1 MTTRVLTL
9 RADKI
14 SEQVR
19 KLNRLKDEASK
30 VEVTLANG
38 REHFVLDT
46 DIVSMQSIEANWSTV
61 APTGTT
67 RWADTSGTMYTYNQ
81 TEFTDLLNE
90 IITLRA
96 ESAVAATTK
105 YTDTVALL
113 PLPDDDP
120 VFTLE
125 DWYT

>member
-1 MTTRVLTL
+1 MTTKTL
-9 RADKI
+9 LLRSDKI
-14 SEQVR
+14 SEQISQ
-19 KLNRLKDEASK
+19 LNRLKDEASRI
-30 VEVTLANG
+30 EVTLSNG
-38 REHFVLDT
+38 REHFILDT
-46 DIVSMQSIEANWSTV
+46 DIVSMQSIEANWATV

-67 RWADTSGTMYTYNQ
+67 RWADTSGTMYTYDQ

-105 YTDTVALL
+105 YTDTVPLL

-120 VFTLE
+120 VFSLE

>member
-1 MTTRVLTL
+1 MTAINLTL
-9 RADKI
+9 RSDKI
-14 SEQVR
+14 SQQLR
-19 KLNRLKDEASK
+19 KLNRLKDEASR

-38 REHFVLDT
+38 REHFILDT

-90 IITLRA
+90 IVELRA
-96 ESAVAATTK
+96 ERAVAATEK
-105 YTDTVALL
+105 YTDTVPLL

>member
-19 KLNRLKDEASK
+19 KLNRPKDEASK
-30 VEVTLANG
+30 VEVTLAND

-67 RWADTSGTMYTYNQ
+67 RWADTSGTMYTYDQ
-81 TEFTDLLNE
+81 TQFTDLLNE
-90 IITLRA
+90 IVSLRA
-96 ESAVAATTK
+96 ASAVAATTK

>member
-1 MTTRVLTL
+1 MTTRSLTL
-9 RADKI
+9 RSDKI
-14 SEQVR
+14 SEQLR

-30 VEVTLANG
+30 VEVTLSNG

-90 IITLRA
+90 IVELRA

-105 YTDTVALL
+105 YTDTVPLL

>member
-1 MTTRVLTL
+1 MPAINLTL
-9 RADKI
+9 RSDKI
-14 SEQVR
+14 SEQLR

-61 APTGTT
+61 VPTGTT
-67 RWADTSGTMYTYNQ
+67 RWADTSGTMYTYDQ

-90 IITLRA
+90 IISLRA
-96 ESAVAATTK
+96 ASAVAATEK
-105 YTDTVALL
+105 YTDTVPLL

-120 VFTLE
+120 VFSLE

>member
-1 MTTRVLTL
+1 MTTRVLAL

-30 VEVTLANG
+30 VEVVLANG
-38 REHFVLDT
+38 REHFILDT

-61 APTGTT
+61 VPTGTT

-90 IITLRA
+90 IVELRA
-96 ESAVAATTK
+96 ERAVAATEK
-105 YTDTVALL
+105 YTDTVPLL

-120 VFTLE
+120 VFSLS

>member
-1 MTTRVLTL
+1 MTTVNLTL
-9 RADKI
+9 RTDKI
-14 SEQVR
+14 SDQLR
-19 KLNRLKDEASK
+19 QLNRLKDEASK

-46 DIVSMQSIEANWSTV
+46 DIVSMQSIEANWSAV
-61 APTGTT
+61 VPTGTT

-90 IITLRA
+90 IVELRA
-96 ESAVAATTK
+96 ERAVAATEK
-105 YTDTVALL
+105 YTDTVPLL

-120 VFTLE
+120 VFSLS

>member
-1 MTTRVLTL
+1 MTAINLTL
-9 RADKI
+9 ISDKI
-14 SEQVR
+14 SQQLR
-19 KLNRLKDEASK
+19 LLNRLKDEASR
-30 VEVTLANG
+30 VAVTLSNG
-38 REHFVLDT
+38 REHFILDT

-67 RWADTSGTMYTYNQ
+67 RWADTSGTMYTYDQ

-90 IITLRA
+90 IVALRA
-96 ESAVAATTK
+96 ASAVAATEK
-105 YTDTVALL
+105 YTDTVPLL

-120 VFTLE
+120 VFSLE

>member
-1 MTTRVLTL
+1 MASLNLTL
-9 RADKI
+9 RSDKI
-14 SEQVR
+14 SEQLR
-19 KLNRLKDEASK
+19 KLNRLKDEASRI
-30 VEVTLANG
+30 EVTLANG

-67 RWADTSGTMYTYNQ
+67 RWADTSGTMYTYDQ
-81 TEFTDLLNE
+81 TQFTDLLNE
-90 IITLRA
+90 VISLRA
-96 ESAVAATTK
+96 ASAVAATEK
-105 YTDTVALL
+105 YTDTVPLL

-120 VFTLE
+120 VFSLE

>member
-1 MTTRVLTL
+1 MTTLNLAL
-9 RADKI
+9 RNDKI
-14 SEQVR
+14 SEQLR

-30 VEVTLANG
+30 VEVTLSNG
-38 REHFVLDT
+38 REHFILDT

-67 RWADTSGTMYTYNQ
+67 RWADTSGTMYTYDQ
-81 TEFTDLLNE
+81 TQFTDLLNE
-90 IITLRA
+90 VISLRA
-96 ESAVAATTK
+96 ASAVAATEK
-105 YTDTVALL
+105 YTDTVPLL

-120 VFTLE
+120 VFSLE